1 MYQYTDDANC
11 ISKYTINNNINNNIL
26 DDKYL
31 YTAEGNYSHVSNI
44 ENFGFDFKQYNDAL
58 LNNLKKQASAVP
70 AIINN
75 LPPIILSQIPPD
87 ILSQIKKE
95 FPSQTQPMTESPLST
110 QLPLLT
116 QTMTVQ
122 KLFLYKLLLY
132 VGIFLAAIGVFFLG
146 YKLMQ

>member
-1 MYQYTDDANC
+1 
-11 ISKYTINNNINNNIL
+11 
-26 DDKYL
+26 
-31 YTAEGNYSHVSNI
+31 
-44 ENFGFDFKQYNDAL
+44 
-58 LNNLKKQASAVP
+58 
-70 AIINN
+70 
-75 LPPIILSQIPPD
+75 
-87 ILSQIKKE
+87 
-95 FPSQTQPMTESPLST
+95 MTESPLSTQLPSQTQPITPSPLLT